1 MNFSSSVVAT
11 MGKDFDAIESHPLRR
26 FSPGLWRECL
36 NKMSGAIAHPLLIH
50 VLALSP
56 NA

>member
-26 FSPGLWRECL
+26 FRPRSLERMLE
-36 NKMSGAIAHPLLIH
+36 
-50 VLALSP
+50 
-56 NA
+56 